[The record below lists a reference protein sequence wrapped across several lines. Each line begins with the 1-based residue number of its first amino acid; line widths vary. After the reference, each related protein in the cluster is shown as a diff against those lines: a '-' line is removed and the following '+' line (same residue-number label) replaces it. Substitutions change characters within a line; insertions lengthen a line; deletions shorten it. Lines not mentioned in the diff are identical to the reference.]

1 MSTSTST
8 TTSSN
13 AISATHP
20 FLSASV
26 LVSRTEQTI
35 NRTLSQVV
43 AVDDLESE
51 SSLAGAIF
59 WRVKNL
65 LNEGRDTMTEQERL
79 CHIQSTL
86 QAWANGAMPDSIAH
100 RVCQACLDGL
110 VTVTRR
116 KALVVLNHPLSQ
128 EQIEDMSSTWG
139 VNSDAII
146 ILPPELKNLWANIP
160 PEADDIQVCMHVQP
174 LVNWARSRDIGL
186 LPGDMIIIGGELIAT
201 LAVIAGMDKDILPVC
216 ATTRRESVEKTMP
229 DGSVQKTNVFRH
241 VRFRQIPIPVSTR

>member
-1 MSTSTST
+1 MST
-8 TTSSN
+8 TTTFTSSQ
-13 AISATHP
+13 ATTHP

-26 LVSRTEQTI
+26 LLARTEQTVS
-35 NRTLSQVV
+35 RTLSQVV

-59 WRVKNL
+59 WRVKDL
-65 LNEGRDTMTEQERL
+65 LGEGRDTMTEQERL
-79 CHIQSTL
+79 CHISSTL
-86 QAWANGAMPDSIAH
+86 QAWANGAIPDSVAH
-100 RVCQACLDGL
+100 QVCQACFDSL

-116 KALVVLNHPLSQ
+116 KALVVLNHSLSS
-128 EQIEDMSSTWG
+128 EQIEDLSKTWG

-146 ILPPELKNLWANIP
+146 TLPQELKQLWANIP
-160 PEADDIQVCMHVQP
+160 PEANDVQVCAHVQP

-186 LPGDMIIIGGELIAT
+186 LPGDMIIIGGELVAT

-216 ATTRRESVEKTMP
+216 ATTRRESVEQTMP

-241 VRFRQIPIPVSTR
+241 VRFRQIPIPVSTK

>member
-1 MSTSTST
+1 MTTST

-13 AISATHP
+13 AIFTHP

-26 LVSRTEQTI
+26 LLDRTEQTI
-35 NRTLSQVV
+35 NRTLSQVI
-43 AVDDLESE
+43 AIDDLESE
-51 SSLAGAIF
+51 SSLVGSVF
-59 WRVKNL
+59 WRIKDL
-65 LNEGRDTMTEQERL
+65 LGEGRDIMTETERL

-86 QAWANGAMPDSIAH
+86 QTLALVAQADSPV
-100 RVCQACLDGL
+100 RQVCQACLDSL

-116 KALVVLNHPLSQ
+116 KALVVLNHPLSP
-128 EQIEDMSSTWG
+128 EQIEDLSKTWG

-146 ILPPELKNLWANIP
+146 TLLPELKTLWANIP
-160 PEADDIQVCMHVQP
+160 PEADDVQVCMHVQP
-174 LVNWARSRDIGL
+174 VIDWARSKDIGL
-186 LPGDMIIIGGELIAT
+186 LPGDIIIIGGELVAT

-241 VRFRQIPIPVSTR
+241 VRFRQIPIPIVTR